1 MCRVPFQQEETCRA
15 LSLRFSEKIIII
27 IIMVWFIIL
36 MWKWRCELLEAQMVL
51 LWVCASARGWI
62 LMENPIL
69 QAAVGVSFK
78 VPPLKLDIS
87 SYVACHKN
95 KVYPNLPVGL
105 YWTWISLAYEVLHLT
120 EGTTKA
126 GSCPEGLETWIHLKI
141 REKKEV

>member
-1 MCRVPFQQEETCRA
+1 
-15 LSLRFSEKIIII
+15 
-27 IIMVWFIIL
+27 
-36 MWKWRCELLEAQMVL
+36 MVL

-95 KVYPNLPVGL
+95 KVYPNLPLGL
-105 YWTWISLAYEVLHLT
+105 
-120 EGTTKA
+120 
-126 GSCPEGLETWIHLKI
+126 
-141 REKKEV
+141 